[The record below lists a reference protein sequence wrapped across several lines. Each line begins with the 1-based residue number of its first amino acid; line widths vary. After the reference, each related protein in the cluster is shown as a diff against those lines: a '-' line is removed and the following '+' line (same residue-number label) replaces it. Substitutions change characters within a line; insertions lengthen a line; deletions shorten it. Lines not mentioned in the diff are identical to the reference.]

1 MKAAIGRQQLLAKV
15 PLSWYTINA
24 LEKAGNFPKRFAITE
39 GRVAWNGDEVEMWLD
54 ARQAA
59 GTGTQPVNMPD
70 VRLRKTRPVAQGI
83 AIQPVVRGDPG
94 FAQ

>member
-24 LEKAGNFPKRFAITE
+24 LEKAGKFPKRFTITE
-39 GRVAWNGDEVEMWLD
+39 GRVAWNSDEVEVWLD
-54 ARQAA
+54 TRQKA
-59 GTGTQPVNMPD
+59 GTGKKPVNMPD
-70 VRLRKTRPVAQGI
+70 VRLRKTRPVTKGI
-83 AIQPVVRGDPG
+83 AIQATVTGDPD